1 MIRWTDSHAHCDV
14 YNDSDLG
21 AALLRAKEA
30 GVIRILNAATSLT
43 SCRTVV
49 RQCARFDCLVGAVGI
64 SPQDV
69 SAASDS
75 WEEELCALA
84 KTSRIVAIGETG
96 IDATKPSY
104 PSFDMQVSFFER
116 HCVLAQRLGLPV
128 IVHSRGCERR
138 ALDICASIGVA
149 RAVFHCYT
157 GALDTMEK
165 IVDAG
170 YFVSFSGI
178 VTFNRSPLATL
189 AAAVPLESMLIETD
203 TPYLAP
209 VPHRGG
215 PNQPAWVVHV
225 GEKIAEIRGQ
235 EPGILARAM
244 EENFNRAF
252 G

>member
-1 MIRWTDSHAHCDV
+1 
-14 YNDSDLG
+14 
-21 AALLRAKEA
+21 
-30 GVIRILNAATSLT
+30 
-43 SCRTVV
+43 
-49 RQCARFDCLVGAVGI
+49 
-64 SPQDV
+64 
-69 SAASDS
+69 
-75 WEEELCALA
+75 
-84 KTSRIVAIGETG
+84 
-96 IDATKPSY
+96 
-104 PSFDMQVSFFER
+104 
-116 HCVLAQRLGLPV
+116 
-128 IVHSRGCERR
+128 
-138 ALDICASIGVA
+138 
-149 RAVFHCYT
+149 
-157 GALDTMEK
+157 MEK